1 LAREIV
7 RNQSENL
14 MPESSPA
21 DTRPIEL
28 VTENG
33 FSIVRLWEINR
44 EALTSAGRYTFMV
57 HNPQSL
63 EREITVEIA
72 DKLALEIELKTTG
85 RVLPGSTYWICC
97 AERHLA
103 TYLWESNDYPP
114 GDRLCVDRLD
124 PDDVMSAI
132 RWGKS

>member
-1 LAREIV
+1 
-7 RNQSENL
+7 

-28 VTENG
+28 VTENE

-44 EALTSAGRYTFMV
+44 DTLPSAGRCSFMV
-57 HNPQSL
+57 RNPQCL

-72 DKLALEIELKTTG
+72 DQLILEIELKTRG
-85 RVLPGSTYWICC
+85 RILPGNIYWICC

-103 TYLWESNDYPP
+103 TYLCESNGYPP
-114 GDRLCVDRLD
+114 SDRLCIDRLD
-124 PDDVMSAI
+124 PEDVMSAI

>member
-1 LAREIV
+1 
-7 RNQSENL
+7 

-21 DTRPIEL
+21 VTRPIEL

-44 EALTSAGRYTFMV
+44 EALPSAGSYNFMV
-57 HNPQSL
+57 SNPQCL

-72 DKLALEIELKTTG
+72 DKLFLEIELKTRG

-97 AERHLA
+97 AERHLS
-103 TYLWESNDYPP
+103 TYLWESDDYPP
-114 GDRLCVDRLD
+114 GDRLCVDLLNPED
-124 PDDVMSAI
+124 LMSAI
-132 RWGKS
+132 RWGTS

>member
-1 LAREIV
+1 M

-21 DTRPIEL
+21 VTRPIEL

-44 EALTSAGRYTFMV
+44 EALPSAGSYNFMV
-57 HNPQSL
+57 SNPQCL

-72 DKLALEIELKTTG
+72 DKLFLEIELKTRG
-85 RVLPGSTYWICC
+85 CVLPGSTYWICC
-97 AERHLA
+97 AERHLS
-103 TYLWESNDYPP
+103 TYLWESDDYPP
-114 GDRLCVDRLD
+114 GDRLCVDLLNPED
-124 PDDVMSAI
+124 LMSAI
-132 RWGKS
+132 RWGTS